1 MPDYLTLSRE
11 WMKLLGKLP
20 TETARWNV
28 LAAAANYAFDG
39 KEPRGLSDE
48 EKAAYKTIRRTIKT
62 RRRNERSYAKK
73 RMNHTFL
80 SLKRMNHAVA
90 YESCDSE
97 VKRMN
102 HAVVDSLPYQ
112 DKDLNLKTHTKGAPA
127 REEVQK
133 YSEEVGRPDE
143 ADRFFDYYESNG
155 WTCSNGQP
163 LVDWRAAF
171 RYWING
177 KGKRTKKPEK
187 PKRDYTGI

>member
-1 MPDYLTLSRE
+1 MPDSLTLSRE

-48 EKAAYKTIRRTIKT
+48 EKAVFRTMKAKICHRRRTLKYLAKRQILTHASNFDATSSKT
-62 RRRNERSYAKK
+62 SNLDAPSNLDASRTIN
-73 RMNHTFL
+73 N
-80 SLKRMNHAVA
+80 
-90 YESCDSE
+90 
-97 VKRMN
+97 
-102 HAVVDSLPYQ
+102 PYQ

-163 LVDWRAAF
+163 LVDWMAAF

-187 PKRDYTGI
+187 LKRDYTGL